1 MITQPTPTTVAY
13 RSAVATA
20 AAGGAPIAPLAW
32 MAFGESADPYSPDT
46 DAALRAEFARV
57 PLVVTVQGPNVIA
70 RGVLTGELAGL
81 RTVREAG
88 VFTANGVLAGR
99 RTLAPKE
106 LERDTELEIEIHFA
120 Y

>member
-1 MITQPTPTTVAY
+1 MITQPTPATVAY

-32 MAFGESADPYSPDT
+32 MAFGESAAPYSPDT
-46 DAALRAEFARV
+46 DTSLRAEFARV

-70 RGVLTGELAGL
+70 RGVLTGELAGM

-99 RTLAPKE
+99 RVLAPKE
-106 LERDTELEIEIHFA
+106 LERETELEIEIHFA